1 MSFEKDYKENA
12 QGALV
17 PVSKIKVIDMMRDEL
32 VCKVA
37 QSFKEKRDELTEL
50 KDNIMSEIYAF
61 IEQSASQFDTKI
73 GGKKGNVT
81 LTSYDGKLKIQIH
94 ISEYI
99 SFDERLQVAKA
110 LIDECIHAW
119 AAGANDNIMALVNDA
134 FQVDKEG
141 KVSTARIL
149 GLRRLN
155 IEDAKWQ
162 QAMTAIAD
170 SMQTIG
176 SKTYI
181 RVYAREN
188 QDAEFKQI
196 SLDFAKLEV
205 A

>member
-1 MSFEKDYKENA
+1 MNLDDYRMNA
-12 QGALV
+12 KGSLV
-17 PVSKIKVIDMMRDEL
+17 PLSKVTELDLLRDEL
-32 VCKVA
+32 VTNVL
-37 QSFKEKRDELTEL
+37 STFKKEREAMRAL
-50 KDNIMSEIYAF
+50 KANLLAETYAF
-61 IEQSASQFDTKI
+61 IDLSAEQFGAKM
-73 GGKKGNVT
+73 GGKKGNIT
-81 LTSYDGKLKIQIH
+81 LHSYDGNFKMQIQ

-110 LIDECIHAW
+110 LIDECIHDW
-119 AAGANDNIMALVNDA
+119 SDGANENILALVNDA

-155 IEDAKWQ
+155 ITDLKWQ

-170 SMQTIG
+170 SMTTVG

-181 RVYAREN
+181 RCYERKGIEDDYQQV
-188 QDAEFKQI
+188 